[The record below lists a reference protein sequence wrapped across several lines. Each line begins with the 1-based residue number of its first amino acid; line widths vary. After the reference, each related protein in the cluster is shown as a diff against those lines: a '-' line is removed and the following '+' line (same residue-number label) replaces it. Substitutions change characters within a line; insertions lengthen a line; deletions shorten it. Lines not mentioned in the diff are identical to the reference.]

1 MKITITITK
10 WPVTV
15 EIVNDELQGDMFE
28 NLERIIDIMESREEF
43 LFATYFEEGEED
55 SDYTDEEE
63 YIEEEEIKEEELEDQ
78 DREENHLEE

>member
-15 EIVNDELQGDMFE
+15 EIVNDDLQGDVYE
-28 NLERIIDIMESREEF
+28 NLEKIIDIMESREEF

-55 SDYTDEEE
+55 DNYSSEEE
-63 YIEEEEIKEEELEDQ
+63 YIDEDEGIREEDLEKQ
-78 DREENHLEE
+78 DREENH